1 MQNKGAVRLFAILLA
16 VVCLYQLSFT
26 LATKIVENKA
36 KDVAKG
42 DTRKESLYLD
52 SMNNESAYPLLVKNF
67 TYAECKEREINLGL
81 DLKGGMNV
89 TLEVSVAEIIRALSN
104 YNPDANFNK
113 ALANA
118 VAKERSSQLD
128 LVTLFGNEYKVVAP
142 NDKLAAIFATVEL
155 QGSVNYNSTND
166 EVLAILK
173 TEVDQSIDRSYNT
186 IKTRI
191 DKFGVTQPNV
201 QKLANGRILVELPG
215 VKEKERVRKLL
226 QGTAKLEFWP
236 TYNFGEIV
244 KNLVEVN
251 KVLKAS
257 ADKDSL
263 LAKGTKAESNADS
276 SALASADSSTAS
288 VDSAASGLLSKIDQ
302 AAKDT
307 TKKDS
312 TKTMSMEES
321 LKEYPLFTYLL
332 PADFQVKTADDQKMI
347 YSQAVL
353 GYCAIADTDKVNAIF
368 NRQDIKAVMPNNI
381 KLCWTYKSSPMF
393 KDNRVELIGVRV
405 DSRDGRAPLDGAAV
419 RDARQDFGQMNN
431 TPEITMRMNEEGAA
445 KWARLT
451 KENIKRSVAIVL
463 DGLVYSFPTVQN
475 EITGG
480 NSNIT
485 GNFTINEAKD
495 LANIL
500 TAGKLSAP
508 CRIVEESVVGPTL
521 GEEAIQ
527 SGMISFIIAL
537 ILVLLFM
544 VFYYSNAGWVAD
556 LAMFANVFFVFGVL
570 ASIGAVLTLP
580 GIAGIVLIIALSVDA
595 NVLIYE
601 RIREEL
607 ALGKGLRLA
616 ISDGYKHA
624 YSAIIDSNV
633 TTFLIGIVLYT
644 FGTGP
649 IQGFATTL
657 IIGILTSLFCAIFIT
672 RLIFEWRLANNKVIS
687 FSTKSTE
694 GAWKN
699 VKVDW
704 VSNRK
709 WYYII
714 SSIVVIM
721 GIISMVARGFDYGV
735 DFAGGRTYK
744 IEFKQ
749 AVKGEEVRSQLTSI
763 LGSAP
768 EVKTLENDRTLKITT
783 KYLIDSK
790 DIDADNQVEA
800 KLMSSLNIEKD
811 QIVSSQKV
819 GPTVADDIRNSAWK
833 AVLFSI
839 FIIFLYLL
847 ARFKKWTFGLGA
859 VVALAHDVL
868 ILMAIFSLLWGF
880 MPFSLEIDQAFVAA
894 VLTVM
899 GYSVTDTVVVFDRVR
914 EYLNIHK
921 KGDLKTVINDA
932 LNATLSRT
940 INTSLTIFFVLL
952 SIFIFGGETIKGF
965 SFALLIGI
973 IVGTYSSICIA
984 TPIVIDFAGKD
995 KELKQ

>member
-16 VVCLYQLSFT
+16 IVCLYQLSFT
-26 LATKIVENKA
+26 IFTKNVENAA
-36 KDVAKG
+36 KDYAKG
-42 DTRKESLYLD
+42 DTKKEALYLD
-52 SMNNESAYPLLVKNF
+52 SMNNEEVYPLLVKNF
-67 TYAECKEREINLGL
+67 TYAECKDREINLGL

-89 TLEVSVAEIIRALSN
+89 TLEVSVPEIVRAMSN
-104 YNPDANFNK
+104 YSADANFNK
-113 ALANA
+113 ALQSATS
-118 VAKERSSQLD
+118 KERNSQLD
-128 LVTLFGNEYKVVAP
+128 FVTLFGNEFKAVAP
-142 NDKLAAIFATVEL
+142 NDKLAAIFSTVEL
-155 QGSVNYNSTND
+155 QNKISYNSSND
-166 EVLAILK
+166 EVLKVLR
-173 TEVDQSIDRSYNT
+173 TEVNESVDRSYNT

-236 TYNFGEIV
+236 TYNFGEVV

-251 KVLKAS
+251 KVLKA
-257 ADKDSL
+257 AAERDSL
-263 LAKGTKAESNADS
+263 MNKPVADTAQVVSLDTTVAK
-276 SALASADSSTAS
+276 
-288 VDSAASGLLSKIDQ
+288 VDSAATGLLSKIDE

-307 TKKDS
+307 SKKDS

-332 PADFQVKTADDQKMI
+332 PSDFQVKTADDQKII
-347 YSQAVL
+347 YGQPVL
-353 GYCAIADTDKVNAIF
+353 GYCAVKDTAKVNEIF
-368 NRQDIKAVMPNNI
+368 RNPEVKAVMPNNI
-381 KLCWTYKSSPMF
+381 KLCWTYKSSQMF
-393 KDNRVELIGVRV
+393 KDNRLELIAIKI
-405 DSRDGRAPLDGAAV
+405 DSRDGRAPLDGGAV
-419 RDARQDFGQMNN
+419 RDARQDFGQLNN
-431 TPEITMRMNEEGAA
+431 APEINMQMNEEGAT

-451 KENIKRSVAIVL
+451 KENIKRNVAIVL
-463 DGLVYSFPTVQN
+463 DDLVYSFPTVQN

-480 NSNIT
+480 NSSIT

-500 TAGKLSAP
+500 TAGKLAAP

-521 GEEAIQ
+521 GEAAIK
-527 SGMISFIIAL
+527 SGLLSFVIAL
-537 ILVLLFM
+537 LLVLIFM
-544 VFYYSNAGWVAD
+544 IVYYSNAGWVAD

-607 ALGKGLRLA
+607 TAGKGLRLA

-633 TTFLIGIVLYT
+633 TTFLIGVILYV

-657 IIGILTSLFCAIFIT
+657 CIGILTSLFCAIFIT
-672 RLIFEWRLANNKVIS
+672 RLIFEWRLAKNKPIS
-687 FSTKSTE
+687 FSTKLSH

-699 VKVDW
+699 VNIDW
-704 VSNRK
+704 IRNRK
-709 WYYII
+709 WYYIL
-714 SSIVVIM
+714 SGVVITI
-721 GIISMVARGFDYGV
+721 GIVSMVIRGFDYGV

-744 IEFKQ
+744 VVFKQ
-749 AVKGEEVRSQLTSI
+749 EVKGEDIRAKLTPV

-768 EVKTLENDRTLKITT
+768 EVKTLENKNTLKITT

-790 DIDADNQVEA
+790 DIDADNKAEA
-800 KLMSSLNIEKD
+800 KLMEGLSISKD

-833 AVLFSI
+833 AILFSI

-847 ARFKKWTFGLGA
+847 ARFRKWSFGMGA

-868 ILMAIFSLLWGF
+868 LLMTLFSLLWGL

-894 VLTVM
+894 VLTVL
-899 GYSVTDTVVVFDRVR
+899 GYSVTDTVVVFDRIR
-914 EYLNIHK
+914 EYLNLHK
-921 KGDLKTVINDA
+921 KGDTKTVINEA
-932 LNATLSRT
+932 INATLSRT
-940 INTSLTIFFVLL
+940 INTSLTVFFVLL

-984 TPIVIDFAGKD
+984 APIVLDFSGKD
-995 KELKQ
+995 KEIKQ

>member
-16 VVCLYQLSFT
+16 IVCLYQLSFT
-26 LATKIVENKA
+26 IFTKNVENAA
-36 KDVAKG
+36 KDYAKG
-42 DTRKESLYLD
+42 DTKKEALYLD
-52 SMNNESAYPLLVKNF
+52 SMNNEEVYPLLVKNF
-67 TYAECKEREINLGL
+67 TYAECKDREINLGL

-89 TLEVSVAEIIRALSN
+89 TLEVSVPEIVRAMSN
-104 YNPDANFNK
+104 YSADANFNK
-113 ALANA
+113 ALQSATS
-118 VAKERSSQLD
+118 KERNSQLD
-128 LVTLFGNEYKVVAP
+128 FVTLFGNEFKAVAP
-142 NDKLAAIFATVEL
+142 NDKLAAIFSTVEL
-155 QGSVNYNSTND
+155 QNKISYNSSND
-166 EVLAILK
+166 EVLKVLR
-173 TEVDQSIDRSYNT
+173 TEVNESVDRSYNT

-236 TYNFGEIV
+236 TYNFGEVV

-251 KVLKAS
+251 KVLKA
-257 ADKDSL
+257 AAERDSL
-263 LAKGTKAESNADS
+263 MNKPVADTAQVVSLDTTVAK
-276 SALASADSSTAS
+276 
-288 VDSAASGLLSKIDQ
+288 VDSAATGLLSKIDE

-307 TKKDS
+307 SKKDS

-332 PADFQVKTADDQKMI
+332 PSDFQVKTADDQKII
-347 YSQAVL
+347 YGQPVL
-353 GYCAIADTDKVNAIF
+353 GYCAVKDTAKVNEIF
-368 NRQDIKAVMPNNI
+368 RNPEVKAVMPNNI
-381 KLCWTYKSSPMF
+381 KLCWTYKSSQMF
-393 KDNRVELIGVRV
+393 KDNRLELIAIKI
-405 DSRDGRAPLDGAAV
+405 DSRDGRAPLDGGAV
-419 RDARQDFGQMNN
+419 RDARQDFGQLNN
-431 TPEITMRMNEEGAA
+431 APEINMQMNEEGAT

-451 KENIKRSVAIVL
+451 KENIKRNVAIVL
-463 DGLVYSFPTVQN
+463 DDLVYSFPTVQN

-480 NSNIT
+480 NSSIT

-500 TAGKLSAP
+500 TAGKLAAP

-521 GEEAIQ
+521 GEAAIK
-527 SGMISFIIAL
+527 SGLLSFVIAL
-537 ILVLLFM
+537 LLVLIFM
-544 VFYYSNAGWVAD
+544 IVYYSNAGWVAD

-607 ALGKGLRLA
+607 TAGKGLRLA

-633 TTFLIGIVLYT
+633 TTFLIGVILYV

-657 IIGILTSLFCAIFIT
+657 CIGILTSLFCAIFIT
-672 RLIFEWRLANNKVIS
+672 RLIFEWRLAKNKPIS
-687 FSTKSTE
+687 FSTKLSH

-699 VKVDW
+699 VNIDW
-704 VSNRK
+704 IRNRK
-709 WYYII
+709 WYYIL
-714 SSIVVIM
+714 SGVVITI
-721 GIISMVARGFDYGV
+721 GIVSMVIRGFDYGV

-744 IEFKQ
+744 VVFKQ
-749 AVKGEEVRSQLTSI
+749 EVKGEEIRAKLTPV

-768 EVKTLENDRTLKITT
+768 EVKTLENKNTLKITT

-790 DIDADNQVEA
+790 DIDADNKAEA
-800 KLMSSLNIEKD
+800 KLMEGLSISKD

-833 AVLFSI
+833 AILFSI

-847 ARFKKWTFGLGA
+847 ARFRKWSFGMGA

-868 ILMAIFSLLWGF
+868 LLMTLFSLLWGL

-894 VLTVM
+894 VLTVL
-899 GYSVTDTVVVFDRVR
+899 GYSVTDTVVVFDRIR
-914 EYLNIHK
+914 EYLNLHK
-921 KGDLKTVINDA
+921 KGDTKTVINEA
-932 LNATLSRT
+932 INATLSRT
-940 INTSLTIFFVLL
+940 INTSLTVFFC
-952 SIFIFGGETIKGF
+952 
-965 SFALLIGI
+965 AI
-973 IVGTYSSICIA
+973 INFY
-984 TPIVIDFAGKD
+984 FWW
-995 KELKQ
+995 

>member
-16 VVCLYQLSFT
+16 IVCLYQLSFT
-26 LATKIVENKA
+26 IFTKNVENAA
-36 KDVAKG
+36 KDYAKG
-42 DTRKESLYLD
+42 DTKKEALYLD
-52 SMNNESAYPLLVKNF
+52 SMNNEEVYPLLVKNF
-67 TYAECKEREINLGL
+67 TYAECKDREINLGL

-89 TLEVSVAEIIRALSN
+89 TLEVSVPEIVRAMSN
-104 YNPDANFNK
+104 YSADANFNK
-113 ALANA
+113 ALQSATS
-118 VAKERSSQLD
+118 KERNSQLD
-128 LVTLFGNEYKVVAP
+128 FVTLFGNEFKAVAP
-142 NDKLAAIFATVEL
+142 NDKLAAIFSTVEL
-155 QGSVNYNSTND
+155 QNKISYNSSND
-166 EVLAILK
+166 EVLKVLR
-173 TEVDQSIDRSYNT
+173 TEVNESVDRSYNT

-236 TYNFGEIV
+236 TYNFGEVV

-251 KVLKAS
+251 KVLKA
-257 ADKDSL
+257 AAERDSL
-263 LAKGTKAESNADS
+263 MNKPVADTAQVVSLDTTVAK
-276 SALASADSSTAS
+276 
-288 VDSAASGLLSKIDQ
+288 VDSAATGLLSKIDE

-307 TKKDS
+307 SKKDS

-332 PADFQVKTADDQKMI
+332 PSDFQVKTADDQKII
-347 YSQAVL
+347 YGQPVL
-353 GYCAIADTDKVNAIF
+353 GYCAVKDTAKVNEIF
-368 NRQDIKAVMPNNI
+368 RNPEVKAVMPNNI
-381 KLCWTYKSSPMF
+381 KLCWTYKSSQMF
-393 KDNRVELIGVRV
+393 KDNRLELIAIKI
-405 DSRDGRAPLDGAAV
+405 DSRDGRAPLDGGAV
-419 RDARQDFGQMNN
+419 RDARQDFGQLNN
-431 TPEITMRMNEEGAA
+431 APEINMQMNEEGAT

-451 KENIKRSVAIVL
+451 KENIKRNVAIVL
-463 DGLVYSFPTVQN
+463 DDLVYSFPTVQN

-480 NSNIT
+480 NSSIT

-500 TAGKLSAP
+500 TAGKLAAP

-521 GEEAIQ
+521 GEAAIK
-527 SGMISFIIAL
+527 SGLLSFVIAL
-537 ILVLLFM
+537 LLVLIFM
-544 VFYYSNAGWVAD
+544 IVYYSNAGWVAD

-607 ALGKGLRLA
+607 TAGKGLRLA

-633 TTFLIGIVLYT
+633 TTFLIGVILYV

-657 IIGILTSLFCAIFIT
+657 CIGILTSLFCAIFIT
-672 RLIFEWRLANNKVIS
+672 RLIFEWRLAKNKPIS
-687 FSTKSTE
+687 FSTKLSH

-699 VKVDW
+699 VNIDW
-704 VSNRK
+704 IRNRK
-709 WYYII
+709 WYYIL
-714 SSIVVIM
+714 SGVVITI
-721 GIISMVARGFDYGV
+721 GIVSMVIRGFDYGV

-744 IEFKQ
+744 VVFKQ
-749 AVKGEEVRSQLTSI
+749 EVKGEEIRAKLTPV

-768 EVKTLENDRTLKITT
+768 EVKTLENKNTLKITT

-790 DIDADNQVEA
+790 DIDADNKAEA
-800 KLMSSLNIEKD
+800 KLMEGLSISKD

-833 AVLFSI
+833 AILFSI

-847 ARFKKWTFGLGA
+847 ARFRKWSFGMGA

-868 ILMAIFSLLWGF
+868 LLMTLFSLLWGL

-894 VLTVM
+894 VLTVL
-899 GYSVTDTVVVFDRVR
+899 GYSVTDTVVVFDRIR
-914 EYLNIHK
+914 EYLNLHK
-921 KGDLKTVINDA
+921 KGDTKTVINEA
-932 LNATLSRT
+932 INATLSRT
-940 INTSLTIFFVLL
+940 INTSLTVFFVLL

-984 TPIVIDFAGKD
+984 APIVLDFSGKD
-995 KELKQ
+995 KEIKQ